1 MEEQRNN
8 RSAGLTSNFRKT
20 AKILCKH
27 TEENEELHIH
37 QYQFVKK
44 KLNQTELIYSY
55 KNVTNFVDR

>member
-1 MEEQRNN
+1 M
-8 RSAGLTSNFRKT
+8 

-27 TEENEELHIH
+27 TEENKELHIH